1 MCGLGGIQCLAYS
14 WHSSSVRGSV
24 DLNTLCP
31 TPRPLAGRCLPCKDM
46 GLASRAVTISY
57 GNSTVGTVGKARG
70 ACAHCQG
77 SISVT
82 EALTSSDLVFSP
94 LTNRLPAT
102 AKLGDDLHW
111 PPEKGLTPSPLI
123 PTPTTSPAPPPWLG
137 VLFPPPVSPTASGLA
152 WPLLRP
158 HAQHRARHT
167 GGTWEMFPMGNVS
180 RVNE

>member
-1 MCGLGGIQCLAYS
+1 M
-14 WHSSSVRGSV
+14 
-24 DLNTLCP
+24 CP

-46 GLASRAVTISY
+46 GLASQAVTIRY

-102 AKLGDDLHW
+102 AKLGDDLHG

-123 PTPTTSPAPPPWLG
+123 PTPTTSPAPPPGLEYSFPHPSVPQLQDLHGPWCVPTPSTGPGTQEVLG
-137 VLFPPPVSPTASGLA
+137 KCFQWG
-152 WPLLRP
+152 
-158 HAQHRARHT
+158 
-167 GGTWEMFPMGNVS
+167 MFPT
-180 RVNE
+180 